1 MTLYSIAGGCA
12 AAFICGLIAGRYL
25 RQVREGNAMALAIAV
40 AAGLAVLQ
48 STGWNDLMRVVQ
60 PRVAL
65 EWLPLVTILF
75 AACSLIRTMKVRA
88 ACGIVLAVLTPVR
101 LLWGSVYLQAELP
114 RLEVLAGIAAWSA
127 ALALPLLLE
136 QRESNAKPL
145 SWDTVTWAGTW
156 AVAVAGTAA
165 MIVGSGSLTY
175 GAATGICGLAILS
188 VLMATSQIPDTGI
201 VPLVCLIGIST
212 SFAELPIVM
221 AGLLL
226 VVWVSILLADRLP
239 SLRWAAVARVAT
251 VCTLLFGASLTYLR
265 ATSGASA
272 SSSAREQ
279 VVAGSGATTKA
290 LNEELQKLSSTTQ
303 REPAK
308 RSSEPRQISDTAAEP
323 AENQAAEI
331 ADPFAGF
338 VDE

>member
-12 AAFICGLIAGRYL
+12 AAVICGLIAGRCL
-25 RQVREGNAMALAIAV
+25 RQVREGSAMAVATAV

-48 STGWNDLMRVVQ
+48 STGWNDLLRVIQ

-101 LLWGSVYLQAELP
+101 LLWGSVYLEAEQS
-114 RLEVLAGIAAWSA
+114 RLEVMAGIAAWSA
-127 ALALPLLLE
+127 TLALPLLLE
-136 QRESNAKPL
+136 QRESDVKRL
-145 SWDTVTWAGTW
+145 SWNTAAW

-201 VPLVCLIGIST
+201 VPLVCLIGLST
-212 SFAELPIVM
+212 AFAELPVVM

-251 VCTLLFGASLTYLR
+251 VGTLLFGASLTYLR

-272 SSSAREQ
+272 SSYTREQ
-279 VVAGSGATTKA
+279 DVAGSGEMTKA
-290 LNEELQKLSSTTQ
+290 LNEELQKLSLTTQ

-308 RSSEPRQISDTAAEP
+308 RSSEPRQVSNAAAEP
-323 AENQAAEI
+323 TENQAAEI